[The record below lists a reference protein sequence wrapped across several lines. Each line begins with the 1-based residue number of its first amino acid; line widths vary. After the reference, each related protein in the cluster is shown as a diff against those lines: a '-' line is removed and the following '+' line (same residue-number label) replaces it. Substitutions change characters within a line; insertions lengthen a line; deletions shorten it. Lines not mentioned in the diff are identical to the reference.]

1 MLLVATKQ
9 SYWGFFFHA
18 IATLITF
25 NHVACCHVAKLLGF
39 LFSLLP
45 RCETT
50 PFESISVTTISVTTI
65 SVLLK
70 HNYLA
75 LAQFQTMSPYEVD
88 PIGKQ
93 KEKSIK

>member
-50 PFESISVTTISVTTI
+50 PFESISVTTISV
-65 SVLLK
+65 LLK
-70 HNYLA
+70 YNYLA

-93 KEKSIK
+93 KEKSIE

>member
-39 LFSLLP
+39 LFPRYCHADYFQPCCLLP
-45 RCETT
+45 RSKATGV
-50 PFESISVTTISVTTI
+50 PFQPIATMRGYSI
-65 SVLLK
+65 
-70 HNYLA
+70 
-75 LAQFQTMSPYEVD
+75 
-88 PIGKQ
+88 
-93 KEKSIK
+93 